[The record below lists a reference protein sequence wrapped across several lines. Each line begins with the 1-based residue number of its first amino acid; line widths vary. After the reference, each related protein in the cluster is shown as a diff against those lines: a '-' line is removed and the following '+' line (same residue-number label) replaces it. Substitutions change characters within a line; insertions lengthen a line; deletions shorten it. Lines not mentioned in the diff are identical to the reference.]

1 MRTIL
6 ISSLLLLTS
15 CTSGTF
21 RPAGVTQVSVSQLS
35 TQKEA
40 FSQKLKNREELI
52 ISVKKGETIPAQFTF
67 DSGIVLYKSREVMT
81 AQRDFCIYIGKG
93 KFGLS
98 PDCKTFAHFHKGS
111 SLKKLFGFKR
121 GSLSLGLKI
130 EKEGISVPIMVKQ
143 N

>member
-21 RPAGVTQVSVSQLS
+21 RPGSVPRVSISQLS
-35 TQKEA
+35 SEKDV
-40 FSQKLKNREELI
+40 FSRKLKNREELI
-52 ISVKKGETIPAQFTF
+52 ISVKKGEVIPAQFTF
-67 DSGIVLYKSREVMT
+67 DSGIVLYKSRESMT

-121 GSLSLGLKI
+121 GSVSLGLKI
-130 EKEGISVPIMVKQ
+130 DKEGISVPILIKQ